1 MPSSYSEAEWEKH
14 RDRLWRL
21 WVTERKKMPDLAKEM
36 SALGFTPSQREY
48 MAHFRSWEFAKNQR
62 NGNET
67 WKYVGLAVK
76 KRERDD
82 KDSMVIIDGLVIL
95 PKKLRHETSRHFY
108 TQLEI
113 ARDSSPSP
121 PPGHM
126 TTVCTPPA
134 MKFELEWD
142 HNSLPFFR
150 MKSRL
155 FELFPVSSTDSWP
168 SLAKSQRQLSTTM
181 AQRPFLELLQTS
193 RWLEN
198 VTSLSVSR
206 LSSCFG
212 AWIPEEFPGE
222 HLLQAQRIIEGQ
234 CPNPWMTYLSLVVY
248 IVSNRFLDPVSEIAI
263 FDHFVESGILDRAM
277 PNERSLLT
285 EPAVKAFLERM
296 FHYALFIGHGGA
308 LRWLLRLNIKL
319 SQHLPMVLI
328 LDDMWPLSWAAAH
341 KPKLTVPS
349 KLALLRE
356 MLSFGANPDEYCCPE
371 HTTPMEYAVCNRD
384 YHAMHVFIE
393 HQEACTTRQVQNSP
407 TLVQPSSKLAS
418 PTEKTII
425 EILVAVY
432 DGDIPRLEELH
443 HHGIDFNVRNRWGMF
458 PLGVAVTAQALDVT
472 KALLQMGAS
481 PNFDPSTEDFVE
493 LHLALHSA
501 AHEGDPEICSL
512 LLDHGA
518 AIHTP
523 ARTYGWQCI
532 PTERRTPVELAIESD
547 SWGCVELL
555 LLKEAPARIESVN
568 HGYEV
573 LQRRREKGNTNAARL
588 LLRLGAQH
596 NAHTLKSI
604 VNGHDMMQGLRKAW
618 VTKNLD
624 SLKNIIWRS
633 SRSHVLSGTLV
644 MRVGAEAIGKYSWH
658 RGQPYEPED
667 QTRVFQFCTAALRL
681 VRSRFPGTYSSEMTL
696 ALMKFLYCADKES
709 IPFGVQTLKE
719 FLSFKESTSENQS
732 LDQKLEG
739 DAVLSSIHFAVTC
752 CEFEPMELLLS
763 THQAPMTMT
772 MSYPWKNPFVPVFTP
787 FDNDN
792 GVYKLGI
799 RFACKLED
807 PLWRK
812 HCVQTL
818 HQANYRPNTAAGLTA
833 VNAGSVA
840 EVKQLMS
847 WGFNPRRRYPWSETA
862 LQLAVKYHNV
872 GVVHFL
878 LELGVSVNACP
889 PWTFLNPCQERDCPR
904 PLLMS
909 RHGERRTA
917 LQHAV
922 QDGNLEMVDLLLAY
936 KADVNGPPAFCRG
949 ATALQL
955 AAIQGS
961 IGLAKK
967 LIDLGADVNA
977 SKAPYDGRT
986 ALEGAS
992 EHGRLD
998 TVALLL
1004 ENGCC
1009 IHGEGREQY
1018 VRAVGFAR
1026 QSDHL
1031 AIASLLET
1039 QGKWTGDDERNLA
1052 ALVAAGDLDE
1062 DRYDLEDVELH
1073 PGCHGECCSDSR
1085 SVDDNMG
1092 EPLRWDTESEETGS
1106 EVSGEYLGL
1115 GEVTHGLMDTERERR
1130 PCSEDLA
1137 TDTAEQAAWHNIED
1151 PTEGVS
1157 VEDSSTTDEV
1167 INWSELV
1174 FDNDWTF
1181 PDVRA
1186 AILAVGALAA
1196 PRRDKLG
1203 ADLVQDVL
1211 HHVQPQAGVL
1221 RNDVHLPPRSARLRV
1236 AHHRRAQPE
1245 AVADVARVAGGARRD
1260 ALDWI
1265 SRLRG
1270 RCSDGLVQA
1279 RHIT

>member
-1 MPSSYSEAEWEKH
+1 MPELVE
-14 RDRLWRL
+14 
-21 WVTERKKMPDLAKEM
+21 EM
-36 SALGFTPSQREY
+36 ATLGFKPSQREY
-48 MAHFRSWEFAKNQR
+48 ISHFQSWGFARNQR
-62 NGNET
+62 NDNKT
-67 WKYVGLAVK
+67 WKYVGLEVR

-82 KDSMVIIDGLVIL
+82 KDSMAIIDGLVIL
-95 PKKLRHETSRHFY
+95 PKKLRHEISRHFY

-113 ARDSSPSP
+113 ARNSSPSP

-142 HNSLPFFR
+142 HNSLPFIR

-155 FELFPVSSTDSWP
+155 FEFFPVSSTDSWP

-248 IVSNRFLDPVSEIAI
+248 IVSNHFLNPGSEIAI

-285 EPAVKAFLERM
+285 ESAVKAFLEEM
-296 FHYALFIGHGGA
+296 FRYALYIGHGGA

-319 SQHLPMVLI
+319 SLHLPLVLI
-328 LDDMWPLSWAAAH
+328 LDCKWRLARAAPL
-341 KPKLTVPS
+341 KLLTRPS

-356 MLSFGANPDEYCCPE
+356 ILSFGANPDEYCCPE
-371 HTTPMEYAVCNRD
+371 HTTPMEYAVFNRD

-393 HQEACTTRQVQNSP
+393 HQEACTARQVQNSP
-407 TLVQPSSKLAS
+407 TLVQSSSKLAS

-432 DGDIPRLEELH
+432 DGEIPRLEELH

-458 PLGVAVTAQALDVT
+458 PLGVAVTTQAAHSLDVT
-472 KALLQMGAS
+472 KALLQMGAL

-501 AHEGDPEICSL
+501 VYKRDLQICSL

-523 ARTYGWQCI
+523 ARTYGRQWV
-532 PTERRTPVELAIESD
+532 PTKRRTPVELAIERGF
-547 SWGCVELL
+547 WGCVELL
-555 LLKEAPARIESVN
+555 LLKEAPARIESVDY
-568 HGYEV
+568 GYEV
-573 LQRRREKGNTNAARL
+573 LQRRIKEGNTDAARIL
-588 LLRLGAQH
+588 IRLGAQH

-604 VNGHDMMQGLRKAW
+604 VDRHDMMEELRKAW

-633 SRSHVLSGTLV
+633 SLSHVLSGTLV
-644 MRVGAEAIGKYSWH
+644 MRVGAKAIGKYSWQ
-658 RGQPYEPED
+658 RRILYKPED
-667 QTRVFQFCTAALRL
+667 RTCIFPFCTAALRL

-696 ALMKFLYCADKES
+696 ALMKFLYCADEES
-709 IPFGVQTLKE
+709 IPLGVHTLKE
-719 FLSFKESTSENQS
+719 FLPFKESTSENQS
-732 LDQKLEG
+732 LNQKLEG
-739 DAVLSSIHFAVTC
+739 DAVLSSIHFAATC
-752 CEFEPMELLLS
+752 GEFEPMKLLFGK
-763 THQAPMTMT
+763 HQAPMTMT
-772 MSYPWKNPFVPVFTP
+772 MSYPWENSFVPVFTP
-787 FDNDN
+787 FNN
-792 GVYKLGI
+792 IGGVYNPRGN
-799 RFACKLED
+799 RFVCKLED
-807 PLWRK
+807 SLWREQ
-812 HCVQTL
+812 CAQTL
-818 HQANYRPNTAAGLTA
+818 IQANYRPNTAAGLTA
-833 VNAGSVA
+833 VAAGSVA

-872 GVVHFL
+872 GMVYFL
-878 LELGVSVNACP
+878 LELGVSVDACP
-889 PWTFLNPCQERDCPR
+889 PWAFIDESYEHDCPG
-904 PLLMS
+904 PILMGEN
-909 RHGERRTA
+909 RERRTA

-936 KADVNGPPAFCRG
+936 KADVNGPPAFYRG

-961 IGLAKK
+961 IGLTKK

-977 SKAPYDGRT
+977 AKAPYDGRT

-1009 IHGEGREQY
+1009 IHVEGREQY
-1018 VRAVGFAR
+1018 VRAVAFAR

-1092 EPLRWDTESEETGS
+1092 EPLRWDTELEETGS

-1181 PDVRA
+1181 P
-1186 AILAVGALAA
+1186 GYF
-1196 PRRDKLG
+1196 
-1203 ADLVQDVL
+1203 
-1211 HHVQPQAGVL
+1211 
-1221 RNDVHLPPRSARLRV
+1221 LP
-1236 AHHRRAQPE
+1236 
-1245 AVADVARVAGGARRD
+1245 
-1260 ALDWI
+1260 
-1265 SRLRG
+1265 
-1270 RCSDGLVQA
+1270 
-1279 RHIT
+1279 